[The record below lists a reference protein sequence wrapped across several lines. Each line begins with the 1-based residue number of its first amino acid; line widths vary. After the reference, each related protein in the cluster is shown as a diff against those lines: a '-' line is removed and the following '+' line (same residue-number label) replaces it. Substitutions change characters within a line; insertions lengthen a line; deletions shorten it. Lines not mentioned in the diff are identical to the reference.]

1 MLTFRV
7 TYTPLPGVARRE
19 ALMKLLV
26 VEDEGGIR
34 ELLVR
39 SLRDEG
45 HEIVGVSTAEEA
57 MEAFL
62 RERFDGFLLDVVLPG
77 LSGIDLCRWLR
88 NQGVKKTI
96 MLVSALA
103 TSAEKVQ
110 GLDAGADDYLAKPFD
125 LDELKARFRA
135 FERKSLG
142 YPRTV
147 MTIADL
153 VVDPNN
159 RTARR
164 SDKDL
169 ELSKREFD
177 LLDYLTRNQDR
188 LVTRPMLAQAV
199 WDAEAGLY
207 TNVIDVFFNFL
218 RKKVDGG
225 FTPQLIHNVRGKGFI
240 LSETKPVKK
249 TP

>member
-1 MLTFRV
+1 M
-7 TYTPLPGVARRE
+7 A
-19 ALMKLLV
+19 
-26 VEDEGGIR
+26 
-34 ELLVR
+34 R

-45 HEIVGVSTAEEA
+45 HEVVGVSTAEDA

-62 RERFDGFLLDVVLPG
+62 KERFDGFLLDAVLPG
-77 LSGIDLCRWLR
+77 LSGTDLCRWLR
-88 NQGVKKTI
+88 LQGVKKTI
-96 MLVSALA
+96 MLTSALA
-103 TSAEKVQ
+103 TAAEKVD
-110 GLDAGADDYLAKPFD
+110 GLDAGADDYLSKPLD
-125 LDELKARFRA
+125 LDELKARLRA
-135 FERKSLG
+135 FQRKTLG
-142 YPRTV
+142 YPRNA

-164 SDKDL
+164 GDKNL

-177 LLDYLTRNQDR
+177 LLDYLARNQNR

-240 LSETKPVKK
+240 LSETKPAKK
-249 TP
+249 TL

>member
-1 MLTFRV
+1 
-7 TYTPLPGVARRE
+7 
-19 ALMKLLV
+19 MKLLV
-26 VEDEGGIR
+26 VEDEAGIR
-34 ELLVR
+34 EPLVR

-45 HEIVGVSTAEEA
+45 HNVLGVSTAEDA

-62 RERFDGFLLDVVLPG
+62 RERFEGFVIDVMLPG
-77 LSGIDLCRWLR
+77 LSGTDFCRWLR
-88 NQGVKKTI
+88 IQGVKRTI
-96 MLVSALA
+96 FLMSAMA
-103 TSAEKVQ
+103 TTAEKVE
-110 GLDAGADDYLAKPFD
+110 GLGAGADDFLSKPFD
-125 LDELKARFRA
+125 MAELVARLGA
-135 FERKSLG
+135 FQRKELG
-142 YPRTV
+142 YPHTV
-147 MTIADL
+147 MSIADL

-159 RTARR
+159 RTAHRGG
-164 SDKDL
+164 KDL

-177 LLDYLTRNQDR
+177 LLDYLARSQNR

-218 RKKVDGG
+218 RKKVDYG

-240 LSETKPVKK
+240 LSETKPAKK